1 MNLFYTPDIKGDT
14 YRLSEE
20 ESKHCVR
27 VLRMT
32 EGDEIYLTDGVGTLF
47 KTEITV
53 ANPKACTV
61 RVIETTPEY
70 EKHDYKLHIALAP
83 TKVMDRTEL
92 FLEKCTEI
100 GFDSY
105 TPLESFHS
113 ERRAIKKERCEKVV
127 LAAMKQSLKSYK
139 PECNDI
145 AHFDAIVKK
154 TFDGQKFIAHCN
166 ESATKKPL
174 QSLVKKGENVL
185 VLIGP
190 EGDFSQ
196 EEVKLALENGFFDVS
211 LGNTRLRTETAG
223 IVACHTVALINE

>member
-14 YRLSEE
+14 YRLSED

-32 EGDEIYLTDGVGTLF
+32 EGDEIYLTDGMGTLF
-47 KTEITV
+47 KTQITI

-61 RVIETTPEY
+61 RVIEIMPED

-83 TKVMDRTEL
+83 TKIMDRTEL

-113 ERRAIKKERCEKVV
+113 ERRTIKKERCEKVV
-127 LAAMKQSLKSYK
+127 LAAMKQSLKAYK
-139 PECNDI
+139 PDCNDI
-145 AHFDAIVKK
+145 ADFEDIVKK
-154 TFDGQKFIAHCN
+154 PFDGQRFIAHCN
-166 ESATKKPL
+166 ESETKKPL
-174 QSLVKKGENVL
+174 KNLVIKGENVL
-185 VLIGP
+185 ILIGP
-190 EGDFSQ
+190 EGDFSP